1 MNIFW
6 VILIIIGSV
15 IILGILFLLFVVYG
29 FSKGFRNKF
38 GPEWIPAELIINFNH
53 FNVSNENKKTIRYA
67 LNENETDEIFVQIYS
82 LITDNTQVVNNSF
95 PFKFPESTWI
105 KIDNETYEYRQIE
118 SNKLKAIFST
128 KNKELIYHK

>member
-15 IILGILFLLFVVYG
+15 IILGILFLLFVVWG

-38 GPEWIPAELIINFNH
+38 GPEWIPAELRINFNH

-67 LNENETDEIFVQIYS
+67 LNENETDEIFVQIYP
-82 LITDNTQVVNNSF
+82 LITENTQVVNNSF

-105 KIDNETYEYRQIE
+105 KIDNETYEYRQI
-118 SNKLKAIFST
+118 
-128 KNKELIYHK
+128 

>member
-15 IILGILFLLFVVYG
+15 IILGMLFLLFVIYAL
-29 FSKGFRNKF
+29 SKGLRNKY
-38 GPEWIPAELIINFNH
+38 GPEWIPAELRINFNH

-67 LNENETDEIFVQIYS
+67 LNEIETDEIFVQIYF

-95 PFKFPESTWI
+95 PLKFPESTWI

-118 SNKLKAIFST
+118 SNKLKAVFST

>member
-1 MNIFW
+1 MNIFL
-6 VILIIIGSV
+6 VLLIIIGSV
-15 IILGILFLLFVVYG
+15 IILGILFLLFVVWG
-29 FSKGFRNKF
+29 FSKGFRNKY
-38 GPEWIPAELIINFNH
+38 GPEWIPAELRINFNH

-82 LITDNTQVVNNSF
+82 LITTNTQVVYNSF
-95 PFKFPESTWI
+95 PFKFPESIWI
-105 KIDNETYEYRQIE
+105 KIDDETYEYRQIE